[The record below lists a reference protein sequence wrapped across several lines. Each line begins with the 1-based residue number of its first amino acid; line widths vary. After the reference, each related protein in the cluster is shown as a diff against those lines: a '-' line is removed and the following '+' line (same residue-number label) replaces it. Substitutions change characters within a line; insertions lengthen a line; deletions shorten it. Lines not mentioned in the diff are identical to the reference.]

1 MKFAKIIFAI
11 AGVWG
16 ILVLVPFFFLVDL
29 MGRKYAPPSSYPHF
43 FYGFFALAL
52 VFQFVFFI
60 IASDPARFRPM
71 IIASILEKVSYVAVC
86 AVLYSRGQITL
97 TDASTC
103 FADCILGILFVFAYF
118 ATRPKTL
125 TN

>member
-1 MKFAKIIFAI
+1 MKFARIVFGI

-16 ILVLVPFFFLVDL
+16 ILVLTPLFFLVDL
-29 MGRKYAPPSSYPHF
+29 TGRKYAPPSSYPHF
-43 FYGFFALAL
+43 FYGFFALAT

-71 IIASILEKVSYVAVC
+71 IIAAILEKAVYVTVC

-97 TDASTC
+97 ADASTC
-103 FADCILGILFVFAYF
+103 FADCILGILFICAYF
-118 ATRPKTL
+118 TTRPKVSA
-125 TN
+125 

>member
-1 MKFAKIIFAI
+1 MKFAKIVFAI

-29 MGRKYAPPSSYPHF
+29 TGRRYAPPSSYSHF

-71 IIASILEKVSYVAVC
+71 IIAAIFEKATYIAVC

-97 TDASTC
+97 NDASTC
-103 FADCILGILFVFAYF
+103 FADCILGALFIFAYF
-118 ATRPKTL
+118 TTRPKTS
-125 TN
+125 N

>member
-1 MKFAKIIFAI
+1 MKFAKIVFTI

-16 ILVLVPFFFLVDL
+16 ILVLTPLFFLVDL
-29 MGRKYAPPSSYPHF
+29 TGRKYAPPSSYPHF

-52 VFQFVFFI
+52 VFQLVFFI

-71 IIASILEKVSYVAVC
+71 IIAAIFEKAIYVTVC

-103 FADCILGILFVFAYF
+103 FADCILGMLFICTYF
-118 ATRPKTL
+118 TTRPKSS
-125 TN
+125 N

>member
-1 MKFAKIIFAI
+1 MKFAKIVFAI

-16 ILVLVPFFFLVDL
+16 ILVLTPLFFLVDL
-29 MGRKYAPPSSYPHF
+29 TGRKYAPPGSYPHF
-43 FYGFFALAL
+43 FYGFFALAM

-71 IIASILEKVSYVAVC
+71 IIAAILEKAAYVAVC
-86 AVLYSRGQITL
+86 GVLYSRGQITL

-103 FADCILGILFVFAYF
+103 FADCILGILFICAYF
-118 ATRPKTL
+118 TTRPKASA
-125 TN
+125 

>member
-1 MKFAKIIFAI
+1 MKFAKVVFAI

-16 ILVLVPFFFLVDL
+16 ILVLVPFFFLMDL
-29 MGRKYAPPSSYPHF
+29 TGRRYAPPSSYPHF

-71 IIASILEKVSYVAVC
+71 IIAAIFEKVTYVTVC

-103 FADCILGILFVFAYF
+103 FADFILGTLFIRAYLT
-118 ATRPKTL
+118 TRPTASD
-125 TN
+125 N